1 MNFLEKEMQD
11 ALSTENEIRKKDGLP
26 PLKSNMTIIDC
37 TKEPRTELKKLDSE
51 KNYEKLSEKNK
62 RWVNSM
68 IYYDIAHK
76 FSRLVNKIT
85 YRLPK
90 LKNKCIDWGDYAV
103 KLKEIRKN
111 CVRLDKKYTSI
122 GDKIESGEIG
132 FNDNLLDQKDLDDY
146 NTMGYLY
153 AETWNDFV
161 ANYNKN
167 KGVKNG

>member
-1 MNFLEKEMQD
+1 MNFLEQEMQD
-11 ALSTENEIRKKDGLP
+11 ALEKENAMRKKDGLP

-37 TKEPRTELKKLDSE
+37 TKAPRTELKKLDSE
-51 KNYEKLSEKNK
+51 KLSEKNK
-62 RWVNSM
+62 RWGNSM
-68 IYYDIAHK
+68 VCYEIAHK
-76 FSRLVNKIT
+76 FSRLVNKIN

-122 GDKIESGEIG
+122 GDKIESGEIE
-132 FNDNLLDQKDLDDY
+132 FNDNLIEQKDLDDY

-153 AETWNDFV
+153 AATWNDFV
-161 ANYNKN
+161 ANYNRN
-167 KGVKNG
+167 KRGV

>member
-1 MNFLEKEMQD
+1 MNFLEQEMQD
-11 ALSTENEIRKKDGLP
+11 ALEKENAMRKKDGLP

-51 KNYEKLSEKNK
+51 KLSEKNK

-68 IYYDIAHK
+68 VCYEIAHK
-76 FSRLVNKIT
+76 FSRLINKIN
-85 YRLPK
+85 YLLPK
-90 LKNKCIDWGDYAV
+90 LKNKSIDSDDYAI

-122 GDKIESGEIG
+122 GDKIESGEIE
-132 FNDNLLDQKDLDDY
+132 FNDNLIEQKDLDDY

-153 AETWNDFV
+153 AATWNDFV
-161 ANYNKN
+161 ANYNRN
-167 KGVKNG
+167 KRGVK